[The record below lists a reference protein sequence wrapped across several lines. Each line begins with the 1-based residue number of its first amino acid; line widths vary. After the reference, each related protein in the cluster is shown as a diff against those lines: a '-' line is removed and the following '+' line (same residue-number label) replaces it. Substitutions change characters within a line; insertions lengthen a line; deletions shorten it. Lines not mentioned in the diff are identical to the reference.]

1 MTNRPIM
8 SNENVRLVRQLPELG
23 LQPGAI
29 GIVRSAWFYP
39 TTAYEVEFPG
49 RGHSTANRLLLLEG
63 EVTPV
68 DTEIPD
74 PMDRFAVAFGG

>member
-39 TTAYEVEFPG
+39 TTAYEVG
-49 RGHSTANRLLLLEG
+49 ISRTRA
-63 EVTPV
+63 
-68 DTEIPD
+68 
-74 PMDRFAVAFGG
+74 